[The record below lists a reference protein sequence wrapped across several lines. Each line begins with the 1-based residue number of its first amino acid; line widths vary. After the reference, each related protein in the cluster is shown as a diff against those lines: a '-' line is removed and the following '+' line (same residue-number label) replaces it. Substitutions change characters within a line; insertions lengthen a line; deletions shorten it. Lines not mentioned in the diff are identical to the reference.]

1 MKISEY
7 VEKYDLQNQFDVL
20 MNSYTL
26 IESAWNNKINVNSLK
41 TKKFNSI
48 VVTGLGGSAISA
60 DLMQNFLGNEIKVP
74 FIVNR
79 NYFLPSFVNENTL
92 LIVSSYSGNTEETI
106 AVFNEALNSKC
117 SIVCISTG
125 GEVEKIASG
134 KNIALIKVI
143 PGYQPRY
150 ALGLG
155 FFSLLKILQELDLIK
170 NHDSVVKKI
179 ISLWKEKG
187 IEYSKEDNAAYEYA
201 KQLVGFIPI
210 IYSAADSTSAVGY
223 RLKCQFNE
231 NSKLHAF
238 SNFIPEMNH
247 NEIIGWESFNEKQ
260 FQAKVINIVDSTYH
274 TQTKKRFE
282 ITSEL
287 ASKNGVEI
295 INLESKEENFKV
307 RLMDLI
313 YLGDWITYYTAVLR
327 GFDPTE
333 IENINILKERLA
345 K

>member
-1 MKISEY
+1 MKITEY
-7 VEKYDLQNQFDVL
+7 VEKYDLQNQYDVL
-20 MNSYTL
+20 VNSYTL
-26 IESAWNNKINVNSLK
+26 IESAWENKINVDLLK
-41 TKKFNSI
+41 NKKFNSI

-60 DLMQNFLGNEIKVP
+60 DLMQNFLGNEIKIP

-79 NYFLPSFVNENTL
+79 NYFIPSFVNENTL
-92 LIVSSYSGNTEETI
+92 LVVSSYSGNTEETI
-106 AVFNEALNSKC
+106 SVFNEALNSKC

-125 GEVEKIASG
+125 GKVEKIASE
-134 KNIALIKVI
+134 KNIPLVKVI

-150 ALGLG
+150 ALGLS
-155 FFSLLKILQELDLIK
+155 FFSLLKILQEIGLIQ
-170 NHDSVVKKI
+170 NHDSVVKQI

-187 IEYSKEDNAAYEYA
+187 IEYSKEDNVAYEYA
-201 KQLVGFIPI
+201 KQLVGFIPV

-260 FQAKVINIVDSTYH
+260 FQAKVINIIDTSYH
-274 TQTKKRFE
+274 TQTKRRFE

-287 ASKNGVEI
+287 AAKNGAEI
-295 INLESKEENFKV
+295 INLESKEKEFKV
-307 RLMDLI
+307 RVMDLI
-313 YLGDWITYYTAVLR
+313 YLGDWITYYVAVLR

-333 IENINILKERLA
+333 IENINILKESLA